1 MNTLLKKGGIV
12 IIAILNRFIVLPLWL
27 LSINN
32 QWVSMAYEYIV
43 VLAVL
48 TVDYILLRK
57 SFRSYTTIRKVLY
70 VIGIILLN
78 YIFNFI
84 FSFLASGNYGL
95 EVVYD
100 TSIIS
105 QALIILIFIYFL
117 SGVWMQIKKH
127 IK

>member
-70 VIGIILLN
+70 VIGIIIFN
-78 YIFNFI
+78 YIFDFI

-105 QALIILIFIYFL
+105 QALIILILIYLL

>member
-70 VIGIILLN
+70 VIGIIIFN
-78 YIFNFI
+78 YIFDFI
-84 FSFLASGNYGL
+84 FSFLVSGNYGL

-105 QALIILIFIYFL
+105 QALIILILIYLL

>member
-1 MNTLLKKGGIV
+1 M
-12 IIAILNRFIVLPLWL
+12 AILNRFIVLPLWL

-43 VLAVL
+43 VLAVV

-57 SFRSYTTIRKVLY
+57 SFRSYTIIRKVLY

-105 QALIILIFIYFL
+105 QALIILILIYLL